1 MANFIFCAVS
11 VNNSIFL
18 RKQQEMKF
26 LMKIISL
33 MTPPHTW
40 PAGNY
45 VIVRDSSITGIDKKN
60 FSKNCLVK
68 VHDFRGATVAD
79 INHYII
85 PI

>member
-18 RKQQEMKF
+18 RKQQERKF

-33 MTPPHTW
+33 MTPPQMTL
-40 PAGNY
+40 N
-45 VIVRDSSITGIDKKN
+45 
-60 FSKNCLVK
+60 VK
-68 VHDFRGATVAD
+68 VHDFRGTTVAD